1 MRLLITGNAGYIGS
15 VLSKVAQERGHFV
28 IGADVNIPN
37 HDYYD
42 EFVHDSIVRNS
53 VAYEASNLKVDAVF
67 HLAASADVSHST
79 VRPSLY
85 YHNNIGATSKLLDNL
100 ILMGW
105 KGPIIFSST
114 AAVYGAR
121 DIPCI
126 EDSQLLPFTAYGK
139 SKLMCEQYLED
150 IWTCNQIPS
159 VSFRYFNVAGAYDD
173 VGDHLDSGHVLQKL
187 CNSAST
193 NLTFKIFG
201 NKYQTIDGTCVRD
214 YIHVLDVC
222 EAHFTALDYVT
233 AVPGAHTFN
242 LGTKTGTSVKQLF
255 NKFCSITNVK
265 LNAIHDNIREG
276 DPEFLVADPTKF
288 IKQTNFKYNHSNIDN
303 IIDSAWKW
311 YRRNNNAV

>member
-1 MRLLITGNAGYIGS
+1 
-15 VLSKVAQERGHFV
+15 
-28 IGADVNIPN
+28 
-37 HDYYD
+37 
-42 EFVHDSIVRNS
+42 
-53 VAYEASNLKVDAVF
+53 
-67 HLAASADVSHST
+67 
-79 VRPSLY
+79 
-85 YHNNIGATSKLLDNL
+85 
-100 ILMGW
+100 MGW

-173 VGDHLDSGHVLQKL
+173 VGDHLDSGHILQKL